1 MRRDFV
7 VLRPGR
13 PADVVERRSLGKHA
27 AIDRM
32 YGRLDTR
39 DGPMTTTEAE
49 EWVASFSN
57 RATPHKWIIEADGH
71 LVGAI
76 RLDATSRDDVRSL
89 AIGLCH
95 PDDLGRGIGSRA
107 LRLVTADAFDRLD
120 VRRIMIRVLDY
131 NDRAIRAY
139 AACGF
144 EEVRREPSGVVV
156 DGCEHDDVIMVLDA

>member
-1 MRRDFV
+1 LRQDFV

-32 YGRLDTR
+32 YGVLDTR
-39 DGPMTTTEAE
+39 DGPMTATEAQ
-49 EWVASFSN
+49 EWLAAFSN
-57 RATPHKWIIEADGH
+57 RTTPHKWIIEADGH
-71 LVGAI
+71 LVGEI
-76 RLDATSRDDVRSL
+76 RLDSTSRDDVRSL

-95 PDDLGRGIGSRA
+95 PDDLGRGIGGRA

-120 VRRIMIRVLDY
+120 VRRITIRVLDY

-156 DGCEHDDVIMVLDA
+156 DGHEHDDVIMVLDR